1 VLLLLLLVLPS
12 VLLLLTVSPM
22 LAQMAPLAWRPI
34 SPVSRMIC
42 SAAGEAG
49 AGRGKPG
56 SPQPLLCA
64 GRTLPLVPSQL
75 PDALGLTLRV
85 GRGD

>member
-1 VLLLLLLVLPS
+1 VLLLLVPPPLLP
-12 VLLLLTVSPM
+12 LLTVSPM

-42 SAAGEAG
+42 SAAGEEG

-56 SPQPLLCA
+56 SPQAPCCVQVGPCHRHPASCLLPWA
-64 GRTLPLVPSQL
+64 
-75 PDALGLTLRV
+75 
-85 GRGD
+85 